1 MILYSG
7 WKVFKKIFR
16 KILKKIF
23 IILSMNIQVIYFSR
37 KGSTKKIADAIAAEV
52 GVDAINVK
60 SATLNKNE
68 FVFLGSGSYGGKP
81 GKSMINFIL
90 ENDFSEMKIA
100 LFGTSGGGYGKE
112 TDVMETMLKEKGVLV
127 KDKFYCKGKF
137 FLFNK
142 DKPNEEDISAAKK
155 FAKSINK

>member
-1 MILYSG
+1 
-7 WKVFKKIFR
+7 
-16 KILKKIF
+16 
-23 IILSMNIQVIYFSR
+23 MNVQVIYFSR
-37 KGSTKKIADAIAAEV
+37 KGSTKKIADAISAEV
-52 GVDAINVK
+52 GVDAVNVK
-60 SATLNKNE
+60 SAILNKNE
-68 FVFLGSGSYGGKP
+68 FVFLGSGCYGGKP
-81 GKSMINFIL
+81 GKNMINFIL

-142 DKPNEEDISAAKK
+142 NKTNEQDITAAKQ
-155 FAKSINK
+155 FAHKLCE